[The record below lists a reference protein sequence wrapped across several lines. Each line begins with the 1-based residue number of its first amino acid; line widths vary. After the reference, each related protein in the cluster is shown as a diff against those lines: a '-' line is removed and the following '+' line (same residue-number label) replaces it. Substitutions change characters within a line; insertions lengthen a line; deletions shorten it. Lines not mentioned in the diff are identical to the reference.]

1 MALSACGFRQSEN
14 TNSIRFQRPPLY
26 IWVPL
31 ILLTTLF
38 VIGII
43 PGCTLLWYDDWIN
56 AGVEEKIENEMFE
69 AVDQAILEGSSLDPN
84 EYELFQN
91 ASKLFD

>member
-1 MALSACGFRQSEN
+1 MWESAKGTRSYKPFY
-14 TNSIRFQRPPLY
+14 T
-26 IWVPL
+26 WVPL

-56 AGVEEKIENEMFE
+56 AGVEAKIENEMFDV
-69 AVDQAILEGSSLDPN
+69 VDQAIQEGSSIDLNDLENIENVPN
-84 EYELFQN
+84 LFY
-91 ASKLFD
+91 

>member
-1 MALSACGFRQSEN
+1 M
-14 TNSIRFQRPPLY
+14 
-26 IWVPL
+26 
-31 ILLTTLF
+31 LTILF

-56 AGVEEKIENEMFE
+56 AGVEAKIENEMFDV
-69 AVDQAILEGSSLDPN
+69 VDQAILEGSSLDSN
-84 EYELFQN
+84 ELELVKN

>member
-1 MALSACGFRQSEN
+1 M
-14 TNSIRFQRPPLY
+14 
-26 IWVPL
+26 
-31 ILLTTLF
+31 LTTLF

>member
-1 MALSACGFRQSEN
+1 M
-14 TNSIRFQRPPLY
+14 
-26 IWVPL
+26 
-31 ILLTTLF
+31 LTILF

-56 AGVEEKIENEMFE
+56 AGVEAKIENEMFDV
-69 AVDQAILEGSSLDPN
+69 VDQAILEGSSLDSN
-84 EYELFQN
+84 ELELIQN

>member
-1 MALSACGFRQSEN
+1 MALSSCDFSQSQSTKGTKFN
-14 TNSIRFQRPPLY
+14 KPLY

-56 AGVEEKIENEMFE
+56 AGVEQKIENEMFD
-69 AVDQAILEGSSLDPN
+69 VVNQAILEGSSLDSN
-84 EYELFQN
+84 GLELIQN